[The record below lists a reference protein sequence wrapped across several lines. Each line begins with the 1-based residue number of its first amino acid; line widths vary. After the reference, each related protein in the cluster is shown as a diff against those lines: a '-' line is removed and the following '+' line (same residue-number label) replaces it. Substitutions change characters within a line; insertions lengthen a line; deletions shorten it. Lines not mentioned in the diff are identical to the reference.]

1 MIHVFWNTKVLE
13 IFSFLWIFLGLMF
26 FTNAA
31 LGENDVAPVENSNIE
46 KIGNISLYR
55 NDTLYLVDTDLGKL
69 VNSIWESDLDTLKSR
84 PTVILVEVLPDNL
97 NK

>member
-1 MIHVFWNTKVLE
+1 MKHLFWNTKALE
-13 IFSFLWIFLGLMF
+13 IFSFLWLFSGLMF
-26 FTNAA
+26 FTNIA
-31 LGENDVAPVENSNIE
+31 LGENDITLVEHSNVE

-55 NDTLYLVDTDLGKL
+55 NDTLYLVNNDLGKL
-69 VNSIWESDLDTLKSR
+69 VNSIWESDLDTLKSQ